1 MHPCVWSQR
10 LLFEEVEGG
19 KGAKR
24 RFLVKETNSFPR
36 KASLGVLLGTLRSS
50 VSVSILWSDGYK

>member
-10 LLFEEVEGG
+10 LLFEEVEGA
-19 KGAKR
+19 KG